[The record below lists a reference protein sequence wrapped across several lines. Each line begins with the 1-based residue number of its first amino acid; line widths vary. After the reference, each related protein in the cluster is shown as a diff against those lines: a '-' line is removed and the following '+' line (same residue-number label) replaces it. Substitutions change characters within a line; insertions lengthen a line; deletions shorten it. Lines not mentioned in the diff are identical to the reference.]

1 MKTIVDIGSVLATKS
16 GGFHFDNSCDSLWY
30 LATGYD
36 YGSIFDYLAPIFFRY
51 NIYTV
56 LATELDSSSS
66 IAKKLGLHKRAFGK
80 LGLAATNKRRHLELN
95 LDIEGKHNFCDL
107 STASSSE
114 EIKILLTAI
123 YKGWNALIFLSEME
137 LDESDKK
144 EILSVISEIYRV
156 SGTDFSQASSL
167 KLFHKVIAVLCSK
180 KCIVVMLGE
189 DHSDTRAI
197 LISGPPEQIVEF
209 SEFANNLVEADSDP
223 TPTPFTREFILKTPF
238 VRRRML

>member
-56 LATELDSSSS
+56 LATELDSSSI
-66 IAKKLGLHKRAFGK
+66 IAKKLGLHKKVFGK
-80 LGLAATNKRRHLELN
+80 LGLAATNKKRHLELN

-107 STASSSE
+107 STVSSSE
-114 EIKILLTAI
+114 EIKTLLKAI
-123 YKGWNALIFLSEME
+123 YKGWSALIFLSEME
-137 LDESDKK
+137 LDENDKK
-144 EILSVISEIYRV
+144 EVLSVIAEIYGA

-167 KLFHKVIAVLCSK
+167 KLFHKVIAVLFSK
-180 KCIVVMLGE
+180 KCIVIMLGE

-197 LISGPPEQIVEF
+197 LISGPAEQIVEF
-209 SEFANNLVEADSDP
+209 SELANNFAEADSDP
-223 TPTPFTREFILKTPF
+223 TPTPLTREFTLKTPF
-238 VRRRML
+238 VRRRMF

>member
-1 MKTIVDIGSVLATKS
+1 MKALVDTGSVFATKAA
-16 GGFHFDNSCDSLWY
+16 GFHFENSCDSLWY

-95 LDIEGKHNFCDL
+95 LDIEGKHNFCDP
-107 STASSSE
+107 STVSSSE
-114 EIKILLTAI
+114 EIKTLLTAI
-123 YKGWNALIFLSEME
+123 YKGWNALIFLSEMA
-137 LDESDKK
+137 LDENDKK
-144 EILSVISEIYRV
+144 EVLSVIAEIYGA

-189 DHSDTRAI
+189 DLSDTRAI

-209 SEFANNLVEADSDP
+209 SELANNLVEADPAP

>member
-1 MKTIVDIGSVLATKS
+1 MKALVDTGSVLATKAAD
-16 GGFHFDNSCDSLWY
+16 FHFDNSCDSLWY

-56 LATELDSSSS
+56 LAAELDSSSS

-95 LDIEGKHNFCDL
+95 LDIEGRHNFCDL
-107 STASSSE
+107 STVSSSE
-114 EIKILLTAI
+114 EIKTIFTAI
-123 YKGWNALIFLSEME
+123 YKGWSALIFLSEME
-137 LDESDKK
+137 LDENDKK
-144 EILSVISEIYRV
+144 EVLSVIAEIYGA

-197 LISGPPEQIVEF
+197 VISGPAEQIVEF
-209 SEFANNLVEADSDP
+209 SELANNFAEADSDP
-223 TPTPFTREFILKTPF
+223 TPTPLTREFTLKTPF
-238 VRRRML
+238 VRRRMF